1 MGCSKLCPLPNLGK
15 PRQWGRLLR
24 GGGEGMA
31 PTAADT
37 KTEKVEALAATP
49 LETIAAEA
57 KHFWVVDL
65 HCPPGAS
72 EGLRAFI
79 ALADTAIQTAVDLL
93 GRGMTTPPPKVDD
106 LLEPAFYETLGKGKA
121 DEEYRKTIDKVE
133 ARQLQLLQMDN
144 KVIKSS
150 VTVAAEQVQALHS
163 IKNIVAGLN
172 AKLKA
177 AGNAKLKPPQELPLL
192 EAIATAVETVYDK
205 VTAIADL
212 NEEVANGGKG
222 GKGTGGGQTGG
233 GGGAAPGGGG
243 GGGDGGLSS
252 LLPMLMMP
260 LMAAAPLVAQIPE
273 MLQKA
278 EEDKAEK
285 AEKAEQNQKGTAP
298 PPGNQGA
305 PAPAAPPGDP
315 NAPAPAPA
323 GDPNAA
329 PAANASGEPQVVPA
343 AATVPPGQVQ
353 ARRARNVAPNGQPG
367 QEQPEPDDEAAPE
380 ESAVI
385 EA

>member
-1 MGCSKLCPLPNLGK
+1 
-15 PRQWGRLLR
+15 
-24 GGGEGMA
+24 MA
-31 PTAADT
+31 PTAAET
-37 KTEKVEALAATP
+37 KAGKAATLASTP
-49 LETIAAEA
+49 LATVAAEA
-57 KHFWVVDL
+57 KHFWLVDL

-79 ALADTAIQTAVDLL
+79 GLADTAIQTAVDLL

-106 LLEPAFYETLGKGKA
+106 LLEPAFYEALGKGKA
-121 DEEYRKTIDKVE
+121 DEAYRKTVDKVE

-150 VTVAAEQVQALHS
+150 VTVAAEQVQALRS
-163 IKNIVAGLN
+163 IKNIVAELN

-177 AGNAKLKPPQELPLL
+177 AGNAKLKPAQELPLL
-192 EAIATAVETVYDK
+192 KAVAAAVEAVYDK

-222 GKGTGGGQTGG
+222 SSGGQAGGGGG
-233 GGGAAPGGGG
+233 GGGAPSGGG

-278 EEDKAEK
+278 EEDRAEK
-285 AEKAEQNQKGTAP
+285 AEKAEQKAATPP
-298 PPGNQGA
+298 PPGNQPA
-305 PAPAAPPGDP
+305 PAPATPPGDP
-315 NAPAPAPA
+315 NAPAPA
-323 GDPNAA
+323 DPNAT
-329 PAANASGEPQVVPA
+329 PAANASGDPNVVPA
-343 AATVPPGQVQ
+343 AATMPPGQVQ
-353 ARRARNVAPNGQPG
+353 ARRARNVPPNGQPG
-367 QEQPEPDDEAAPE
+367 QEEPAPEDEAVPE
-380 ESAVI
+380 QSPVI

>member
-1 MGCSKLCPLPNLGK
+1 
-15 PRQWGRLLR
+15 
-24 GGGEGMA
+24 MA

-37 KTEKVEALAATP
+37 KAENAAALAATP
-49 LETIAAEA
+49 LASIAAES
-57 KHFWVVDL
+57 KHFWLVDL

-144 KVIKSS
+144 KVTKSS
-150 VTVAAEQVQALHS
+150 VTVAAEQVQALRS
-163 IKNIVAGLN
+163 IKNIVAELN

-177 AGNAKLKPPQELPLL
+177 AGNAKLKPSQELPLL
-192 EAIATAVETVYDK
+192 KAVAAAVEAVYDK

-222 GKGTGGGQTGG
+222 SGGGQAGGGG
-233 GGGAAPGGGG
+233 GGGAPSGGG

-285 AEKAEQNQKGTAP
+285 AEKAEQNQKGGTPP
-298 PPGNQGA
+298 PPGDPNA
-305 PAPAAPPGDP
+305 PAPAAPPPADP
-315 NAPAPAPA
+315 NAAAPAPA

-329 PAANASGEPQVVPA
+329 PAANASGDPNVVPA
-343 AATVPPGQVQ
+343 AAAMPPGQVQ
-353 ARRARNVAPNGQPG
+353 ARRARNVPPNGQQG
-367 QEQPEPDDEAAPE
+367 QEPAEPDGEADPE
-380 ESAVI
+380 QGAVI

>member
-1 MGCSKLCPLPNLGK
+1 
-15 PRQWGRLLR
+15 
-24 GGGEGMA
+24 MA
-31 PTAADT
+31 PTAAET
-37 KTEKVEALAATP
+37 KADKAATLASTP
-49 LETIAAEA
+49 LASIAAEA
-57 KHFWVVDL
+57 KHFWLVDL
-65 HCPPGAS
+65 HYPPGAS

-121 DEEYRKTIDKVE
+121 DEAYRKTIDKVE

-150 VTVAAEQVQALHS
+150 VTVAAEQVQALRS
-163 IKNIVAGLN
+163 IKNIVAELN
-172 AKLKA
+172 AKLKG
-177 AGNAKLKPPQELPLL
+177 AGNAKLKPSQELPLL
-192 EAIATAVETVYDK
+192 KAVAAAVDAVYDK

-222 GKGTGGGQTGG
+222 SGGGQTGG
-233 GGGAAPGGGG
+233 GGGGGGAPSGGGG

-260 LMAAAPLVAQIPE
+260 LMAVAPLAAQIPE

-278 EEDKAEK
+278 EADKAEK
-285 AEKAEQNQKGTAP
+285 AEKAEQSQKGATPAP
-298 PPGNQGA
+298 PGDQNA
-305 PAPAAPPGDP
+305 PAPATPPPGDP

-329 PAANASGEPQVVPA
+329 PAANASGDPNVVPA
-343 AATVPPGQVQ
+343 AATMPPGQVQ
-353 ARRARNVAPNGQPG
+353 ARRARNVPPNGQPG
-367 QEQPEPDDEAAPE
+367 QEQPATEDEAVPE
-380 ESAVI
+380 QSPVI